1 MYMSSDSERDRRL
14 DNFYRTFSKNIDE
27 AIAEQ
32 DKELKQRYSQEFTDR
47 MNQAEEYA
55 KKGDYLKAGEYY
67 FHAKMINDF
76 LKMVT

>member
-1 MYMSSDSERDRRL
+1 V
-14 DNFYRTFSKNIDE
+14 N
-27 AIAEQ
+27 
-32 DKELKQRYSQEFTDR
+32 KELKQRYSQEFTDH

>member
-1 MYMSSDSERDRRL
+1 MSSDSERDRRL
-14 DNFYRTFSKNIDE
+14 DNFYRTFSKNIDD

-55 KKGDYLKAGEYY
+55 KKGIILRLGNIIFMLK
-67 FHAKMINDF
+67 
-76 LKMVT
+76 